1 MLSVQRISNR
11 LAGLLLTVS
20 LLIGGTAYGEGE
32 EWVYTFRPGD
42 TLWELCTKYVSAK
55 NCWSK
60 VAQRNQ
66 IENPRQIPP
75 GSKLYLPIA
84 WLKVLPGQAKA
95 VSVEG
100 EPIVIREG
108 EENSIIVKGDV
119 FSMGDQL
126 ESRSGNFLLEF
137 ADGSQLLVKP
147 GSQLTFDTLTLYG
160 ESGMVDTR
168 VRLNRGRVRAKV
180 TPAIGSGSRYE
191 ISTPSAVAA
200 VRGTEFR
207 VVSID
212 GSEDGSEASMRAEVL
227 EGRVQVGND
236 LGAIQVA
243 EGFAVKTQKGQLVE
257 TPVKLLLSPELTVDI
272 DDVVSTFP
280 LEIRWK
286 ELETA
291 VHYRVEVFSVE
302 GDSQRLLVE
311 EKTASPTFEIGLLEE
326 GQYKVNIRGID
337 ESSFEGKDSA
347 ITFTVNDPLLVEKD
361 DRWWS
366 YALGS
371 AFLLF
376 LAF

>member
-1 MLSVQRISNR
+1 MLSRQRTNNG
-11 LAGLLLTVS
+11 LAGVLLTVA
-20 LLIGGTAYGEGE
+20 LLMGGPVYGEGE

-55 NCWSK
+55 NCWGK
-60 VAQRNQ
+60 VAQRNK

-108 EENSIIVKGDV
+108 KENSIIAKGDV

-147 GSQLTFDTLTLYG
+147 GSELTFDTLTLYG

-180 TPAIGSGSRYE
+180 SPAKGSGSRYE

-207 VVSID
+207 VVSVD
-212 GSEDGSEASMRAEVL
+212 GSDASMRAEVL
-227 EGRVQVGND
+227 EGNVQVGND
-236 LGAIQVA
+236 LGALQVA
-243 EGFAVKTQKGQLVE
+243 EGFAVKTQKGQSVE
-257 TPVKLLLSPELTVDI
+257 APVKLLLPPELTVDVEE
-272 DDVVSTFP
+272 VVNTFP
-280 LEIRWK
+280 LELRWR
-286 ELETA
+286 ELDA
-291 VHYRVEVFSVE
+291 AAHYRIEVFSIE
-302 GDSQRLLVE
+302 DESLRLLLDE
-311 EKTASPTFEIGLLEE
+311 ETENSTFDIGLLEK
-326 GQYKVNIRGID
+326 GQYSVNIRGVD
-337 ESSFEGKDSA
+337 GNGFEGKDRV
-347 ITFTVNDPLLVEKD
+347 ITFAVNDPKLVVQD
-361 DRWWS
+361 NRWWS

-376 LAF
+376 LVF